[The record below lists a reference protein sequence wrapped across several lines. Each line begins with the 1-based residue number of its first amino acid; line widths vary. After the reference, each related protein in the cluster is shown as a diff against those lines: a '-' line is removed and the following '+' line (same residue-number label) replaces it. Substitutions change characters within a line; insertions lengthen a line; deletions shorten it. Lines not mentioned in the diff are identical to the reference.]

1 MLKRRQWLLN
11 LLGLQ
16 VLWAGGAR
24 AAAVTPATTAAT
36 LEVEIRDY
44 QFHPAKL
51 SISVGDSVRW
61 VNREKRA
68 THSVLFAG
76 PAGGES
82 DRLFPGEH
90 WQRLF
95 DRAGSYAYGCGPHPE
110 MHGLIVVNP

>member
-1 MLKRRQWLLN
+1 MFDRRQWLRN

-16 VLWAGGAR
+16 LLWAGGAR
-24 AAAVTPATTAAT
+24 AAPAT

-51 SISVGDSVRW
+51 SVSVGDSVRW
-61 VNREKRA
+61 VNREKRT
-68 THSVLFAG
+68 THTVLFAG
-76 PAGGES
+76 PQGGES
-82 DRLFPGEH
+82 ERLFPGEH

-110 MHGLIVVNP
+110 MQGLIVVNPPS